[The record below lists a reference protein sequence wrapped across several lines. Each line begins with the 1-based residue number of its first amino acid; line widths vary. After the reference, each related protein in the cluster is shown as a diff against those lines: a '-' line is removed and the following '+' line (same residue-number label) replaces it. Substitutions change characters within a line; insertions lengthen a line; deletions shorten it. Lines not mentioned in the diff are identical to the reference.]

1 MIRITAVWILGI
13 VLLVPYAI
21 YRLLFIAEPDEYAF
35 LIVFPLFWVFG
46 FWGVVGPIFA
56 AVKGHRLMRALE
68 RAQDADSLRKA
79 FDEHEGDEV
88 VIELIATENR
98 LPRWLARRI
107 YHKVKPRLIELAAAR
122 ADGELVNRSEDP
134 TSTGQTKGGQT

>member
-1 MIRITAVWILGI
+1 MRITAVWILGI

-56 AVKGHRLMRALE
+56 AVKGHRLIRALE

-107 YHKVKPRLIELAAAR
+107 YHKVKPRLVELAAAR
-122 ADGELVNRSEDP
+122 ANGEAAQRSEDP